1 MHKQPSPSSFRSI
14 FFTALFGLLLLGACT
29 NDTLTSRY
37 GGLPSAFGKAN
48 KLTVIADSTWWYT
61 GLGDSVDFTFG
72 APFLILPSP
81 EPLYDLNL
89 FSWKMLAENPAR
101 KELRSYLI
109 ISHRGIAGS
118 PLDDFMRKD
127 LGDSL
132 LPDGVP
138 YTVKVLRN
146 RWALGQFLV
155 YIYGQ
160 DEAAVY
166 EAIQKFGP
174 SIIGKLRDHDLPILD
189 NQTFA
194 ARENGTLIKKVK
206 DFTGASFRIPGEYV
220 FALESDST
228 MWLRKELKEM
238 TLGLLFRKIPYTD
251 QSQFTK
257 EGFRSM
263 HDRMSAV
270 VSSPQPEPTRMMIDD
285 HYLPLFLTNMTV
297 ADQYALEVRGL
308 WTMHND
314 VMGGPFISYLIQSPD
329 KQSLILATG
338 FIYGPGKKKREWV
351 QQLELI
357 LRSARF

>member
-1 MHKQPSPSSFRSI
+1 MRNQPSSGSCKPFI
-14 FFTALFGLLLLGACT
+14 PALLFGLLLLGSCT
-29 NDTLTSRY
+29 NDVITSRY

-48 KLTVIADSTWWYT
+48 KLTVIADSSWWYAA
-61 GLGDSVDFTFG
+61 LGDSVDFTFG

-81 EPLYDLNL
+81 EPLYDLNQ
-89 FSWKMLAENPAR
+89 FSWKLLEDNPSR

-109 ISHRGIAGS
+109 ISHRGLAGS

-132 LPDGVP
+132 LPNESS

-166 EAIQKFGP
+166 EAINKFGP
-174 SIIGKLRDHDLPILD
+174 SIISKLRDHDEPILES
-189 NQTFA
+189 QTFA
-194 ARENGTLIKKVK
+194 ARENGTLTKKVR

-228 MWLRKELKEM
+228 MWLRKELKDM
-238 TLGLLFRKIPYTD
+238 SLGLLFRKIPYED
-251 QSQFTK
+251 QDQFTK
-257 EGFRSM
+257 EGFRAL
-263 HDRMSAV
+263 HDRMSV
-270 VSSPQPEPTRMMIDD
+270 IVSSPQPEPTHMVIDD
-285 HYLPLFLTNMTV
+285 SYLPLFLTNMTV
-297 ADQYALEVRGL
+297 DDQYALEVRGL
-308 WTMHND
+308 WTMYND

-329 KQSLILATG
+329 KHSLILATG
-338 FIYGPGKKKREWV
+338 FIYGPGKKKREWM
-351 QQLELI
+351 QQLELV
-357 LRSARF
+357 LQSARF